1 MKKETTK
8 EDISALII
16 SLEKQ
21 AMEIW
26 NNGNPDA
33 FLELSDDDVIYFDP
47 SLEEKM
53 EGKEALKAY
62 YEQIRGMVNVDWYE
76 MTNQTVQATDDM
88 AVLTYNH
95 NCTADGKLYKWN
107 CTEVYRRNPANEWKI
122 IQTHWSYIKPLG

>member
-1 MKKETTK
+1 MKMETTK

-53 EGKEALKAY
+53 EGKEALKGY
-62 YEQIRGMVNVDWYE
+62 YEQMRGMVHVDWYE
-76 MTNQTVQATDDM
+76 MSNQTVQATDDM

-95 NCTADGKLYKWN
+95 YCTADGKRYNWN